1 MKPLCA
7 YFDYISFKIQKVML
21 VVEYYL
27 IERKRIRS
35 SKLTVCLPQ
44 TLFSVYIQKPIYFS
58 IGFGQRAIAE
68 LVSIIAPTKRLQNYY
83 WPKMHFNANI
93 Q

>member
-7 YFDYISFKIQKVML
+7 YFDYISFKIQKVIL

-35 SKLTVCLPQ
+35 SKLMFATDLILCVYPKAH
-44 TLFSVYIQKPIYFS
+44 LFLHRLWPTSHR
-58 IGFGQRAIAE
+58 G
-68 LVSIIAPTKRLQNYY
+68 VSL
-83 WPKMHFNANI
+83 H
-93 Q
+93 